1 MLGIM
6 KLEGHKMNKK
16 KIFSDNDDSTSIDF
30 IRPKLNIRDFLQD
43 GEKRDILF
51 IVISIISVILSLI
64 GANLWRFD
72 LIWIAVIFCGFPIF
86 KEAII
91 GLYTEFDIK
100 ADVLVSIAIIS
111 SILIGELF
119 AAGVIAIIMAIG
131 GFLEE
136 YTVSKT
142 KAGIEKLIDLS
153 PTKGTLI
160 KNYNLESET
169 ELVVPADLIR
179 VGDILKVVPG
189 EIIPVDGVIISGE
202 SSIDQSVMTGE
213 SIPIDK
219 VVGDEVFSGTI
230 NLYGSF
236 VMKATRKGE
245 DSSLQKLIKLVESAN
260 PENAEVVKA
269 ADKWATFIV
278 VIAFTCAILTLIF
291 TGEIIRAVTIL
302 VVFCPC
308 ALVLATPTAIMASI
322 GNLTKAGI
330 LVKEG
335 ISIEKLAKIDQI
347 IFDKTGTLTYGKPV
361 VTKVIPYNVNID
373 DDNEGEINEDN
384 EDISEKDLIH
394 LLASLESPSE
404 HPLAKSIVKYYRENY
419 DDALE
424 KVSGFEMI
432 LGKGVKANLNGSRLY
447 AGNEEFLNSLNI
459 EIPNEFTDE
468 NISEYLNLGATAIY
482 LVKDDKLLGA
492 VLLSDVLRDD
502 ASDLINQLDK
512 LGVSS
517 TLLTGDNRNSA
528 ENIASNVGIDDL
540 EYNCLPEDKI
550 SKIREFQ
557 SADRKVA
564 MIGDGINDAPALR
577 QADIG
582 ISMGGVG
589 SDISIEASDVCLV
602 SDDIKYIPHLLAL
615 SRKTIRTIN
624 IGIGFA
630 LGLNI
635 IATAAAAFGYLGP
648 IGGAFVHNI
657 GSVIVIIYSS
667 MLFRFKY

>member
-1 MLGIM
+1 
-6 KLEGHKMNKK
+6 MNKK
-16 KIFSDNDDSTSIDF
+16 KFFSNNDDKTSIDF
-30 IRPKLNIRDFLQD
+30 NRPKLNIRDFFQD

-160 KNYNLESET
+160 KNYNLDSET

-236 VMKATRKGE
+236 VMRATKKGE

-322 GNLTKAGI
+322 GNLTNVGI

-335 ISIEKLAKIDQI
+335 ISIEKLAKVDQI

-361 VTKVIPYNVNID
+361 VTNVIPYDGNL
-373 DDNEGEINEDN
+373 DDNLNMGGNDGV
-384 EDISEKDLIH
+384 SEKDLIH
-394 LLASLESPSE
+394 LLASLESLSE
-404 HPLAKSIVKYYRENY
+404 HPLAKSIVKYYKENY
-419 DDALE
+419 DESLE
-424 KVSGFEMI
+424 KVSNFDMI
-432 LGKGVKANLNGSRLY
+432 IGKGVKAYLNGSKLY
-447 AGNEEFLNSLNI
+447 AGNEEFLNSSDI
-459 EIPNEFTDE
+459 EIPKDFVGE

-482 LVKDDKLLGA
+482 LAKDENLLGA
-492 VLLSDVLRDD
+492 VLLSDILRDD

-517 TLLTGDNRNSA
+517 TLLTGDNKNAA
-528 ENIASNVGIDDL
+528 ENIASNVGINDL
-540 EYNCLPEDKI
+540 KYNCLPEDKI

-557 SADRKVA
+557 STNKKVA

-635 IATAAAAFGYLGP
+635 IATAMAAFGYLGP

-667 MLFRFKY
+667 MLLRFKY

>member
-1 MLGIM
+1 
-6 KLEGHKMNKK
+6 MNKK
-16 KIFSDNDDSTSIDF
+16 KFFSNNDDKTSIDF
-30 IRPKLNIRDFLQD
+30 NRPKLNIRDFFLD

-160 KNYNLESET
+160 KNYNLDSET
-169 ELVVPADLIR
+169 ELVIPADLIR

-236 VMKATRKGE
+236 VMKATKKGE

-322 GNLTKAGI
+322 GNLTNVGI

-335 ISIEKLAKIDQI
+335 ISIEKLAKVDQI

-361 VTKVIPYNVNID
+361 VTNVIPYDGNL
-373 DDNEGEINEDN
+373 DDNLNMGGNDGV
-384 EDISEKDLIH
+384 SEKDLIH
-394 LLASLESPSE
+394 LLASLESLSE
-404 HPLAKSIVKYYRENY
+404 HPLAKSIVKYYKENY
-419 DDALE
+419 DESLE
-424 KVSGFEMI
+424 KVSDFEMI
-432 LGKGVKANLNGSRLY
+432 IGKGVKAYLNGSKVY
-447 AGNEEFLNSLNI
+447 AGNEEFLNSLDI
-459 EIPNEFTDE
+459 VVPKEFMDT
-468 NISEYLNLGATAIY
+468 NISKYLNIGATAIY
-482 LVKDDKLLGA
+482 LVKDERLMGA
-492 VLLSDVLRDD
+492 VLLSDILRDD
-502 ASDLINQLDK
+502 AADLINQLDK

-517 TLLTGDNRNSA
+517 TLLTGDNKNAA
-528 ENIASNVGIDDL
+528 ENIASNVGINDL
-540 EYNCLPEDKI
+540 RYNCLPEDKI

-557 SADRKVA
+557 STNKKVA

-615 SRKTIRTIN
+615 SRKTIKTIN

-635 IATAAAAFGYLGP
+635 IATAMAAFGYLGP

-667 MLFRFKY
+667 MLLRFKY

>member
-160 KNYNLESET
+160 KNYNLDSET
-169 ELVVPADLIR
+169 ELVIPADLIR

-236 VMKATRKGE
+236 VMKATKKGE

-667 MLFRFKY
+667 MLLRFKY

>member
-1 MLGIM
+1 M

-16 KIFSDNDDSTSIDF
+16 KFFSNNDDKTSIDF
-30 IRPKLNIRDFLQD
+30 NRPKLNIRDFFQD

-160 KNYNLESET
+160 KNYNLDSET
-169 ELVVPADLIR
+169 ELVIPADLIR

-236 VMKATRKGE
+236 VMKATKKGE

-322 GNLTKAGI
+322 GNLTKVGI

-335 ISIEKLAKIDQI
+335 ISIEKLAKVDQI

-361 VTKVIPYNVNID
+361 VTNVIP
-373 DDNEGEINEDN
+373 
-384 EDISEKDLIH
+384 
-394 LLASLESPSE
+394 
-404 HPLAKSIVKYYRENY
+404 
-419 DDALE
+419 
-424 KVSGFEMI
+424 
-432 LGKGVKANLNGSRLY
+432 
-447 AGNEEFLNSLNI
+447 
-459 EIPNEFTDE
+459 
-468 NISEYLNLGATAIY
+468 
-482 LVKDDKLLGA
+482 
-492 VLLSDVLRDD
+492 
-502 ASDLINQLDK
+502 
-512 LGVSS
+512 
-517 TLLTGDNRNSA
+517 
-528 ENIASNVGIDDL
+528 
-540 EYNCLPEDKI
+540 
-550 SKIREFQ
+550 
-557 SADRKVA
+557 
-564 MIGDGINDAPALR
+564 
-577 QADIG
+577 
-582 ISMGGVG
+582 
-589 SDISIEASDVCLV
+589 
-602 SDDIKYIPHLLAL
+602 
-615 SRKTIRTIN
+615 
-624 IGIGFA
+624 
-630 LGLNI
+630 
-635 IATAAAAFGYLGP
+635 
-648 IGGAFVHNI
+648 
-657 GSVIVIIYSS
+657 
-667 MLFRFKY
+667 

>member
-291 TGEIIRAVTIL
+291 TSEIIRAVTIL

-667 MLFRFKY
+667 MLLRFKY

>member
-1 MLGIM
+1 
-6 KLEGHKMNKK
+6 MNKK
-16 KIFSDNDDSTSIDF
+16 KFFSNNDDKTSIDF
-30 IRPKLNIRDFLQD
+30 NRPKLNIRDFFLD

-160 KNYNLESET
+160 KNYNLDSET

-236 VMKATRKGE
+236 VMRATKKGE

-322 GNLTKAGI
+322 GNLTNVGI

-335 ISIEKLAKIDQI
+335 ISIEKLAKVDQI

-361 VTKVIPYNVNID
+361 VTNVIPYDGNL
-373 DDNEGEINEDN
+373 DDNLNMGGNDGV
-384 EDISEKDLIH
+384 SEKDLIY
-394 LLASLESPSE
+394 LLASLESLSE
-404 HPLAKSIVKYYRENY
+404 HPLAKSIVKYYKENY
-419 DDALE
+419 DESLE
-424 KVSGFEMI
+424 KVSNFDMI
-432 LGKGVKANLNGSRLY
+432 IGKGVKAYLNGSKLY
-447 AGNEEFLNSLNI
+447 AGNEEFLNSSDI
-459 EIPNEFTDE
+459 EIPKDFVGE

-482 LVKDDKLLGA
+482 LAKDENLLGA
-492 VLLSDVLRDD
+492 VLLSDILRDD

-517 TLLTGDNRNSA
+517 TLLTGDNKNAA
-528 ENIASNVGIDDL
+528 ENIASNVGINDL
-540 EYNCLPEDKI
+540 KYNCLPEDKI

-557 SADRKVA
+557 STNKKVA

-635 IATAAAAFGYLGP
+635 IATAMAAFGYLGP

-667 MLFRFKY
+667 MLLRFKY

>member
-1 MLGIM
+1 
-6 KLEGHKMNKK
+6 MNKK
-16 KIFSDNDDSTSIDF
+16 KFFSNNDDKTSIDF
-30 IRPKLNIRDFLQD
+30 NRPKLNIRDFLQD

-160 KNYNLESET
+160 KNYNLDSET
-169 ELVVPADLIR
+169 ELVIPADLIR

-236 VMKATRKGE
+236 VMKATKKGE

-322 GNLTKAGI
+322 GNLTKVGI

-335 ISIEKLAKIDQI
+335 ISIEKLAKVDQI

-361 VTKVIPYNVNID
+361 VTNVIPYNENIND
-373 DDNEGEINEDN
+373 EVHDEF
-384 EDISEKDLIH
+384 SEKDLIH
-394 LLASLESPSE
+394 LLASLESLSE
-404 HPLAKSIVKYYRENY
+404 HPLAKSIVKYYKENY
-419 DDALE
+419 DESLE
-424 KVSGFEMI
+424 KVSDFEMI
-432 LGKGVKANLNGSRLY
+432 IGKGVKAYLNGSKVY
-447 AGNEEFLNSLNI
+447 AGNEEFLNSLDI
-459 EIPNEFTDE
+459 VVPKEFMDT
-468 NISEYLNLGATAIY
+468 NISKYLNIGATAIY
-482 LVKDDKLLGA
+482 LVKDERLMGA
-492 VLLSDVLRDD
+492 VLLSDILRDD
-502 ASDLINQLDK
+502 AADLINQLDK

-517 TLLTGDNRNSA
+517 TLLTGDNKNAA
-528 ENIASNVGIDDL
+528 ENIASNVGINDL
-540 EYNCLPEDKI
+540 RYNCLPEDKI

-557 SADRKVA
+557 STNKKVA

-615 SRKTIRTIN
+615 SRKTIKTIN

-635 IATAAAAFGYLGP
+635 IATAMAAFGYLGP

-667 MLFRFKY
+667 MLLRFKY

>member
-1 MLGIM
+1 MNM
-6 KLEGHKMNKK
+6 KKF
-16 KIFSDNDDSTSIDF
+16 FSNNDDKTSIEF
-30 IRPKLNIRDFLQD
+30 NRPKLNIRDFFQD

-51 IVISIISVILSLI
+51 IVISIIAVILSLI

-72 LIWIAVIFCGFPIF
+72 LVWIAVIFCGFPIF

-131 GFLEE
+131 GFLED

-160 KNYNLESET
+160 KNYNLDSET
-169 ELVVPADLIR
+169 ELVVPADMIR
-179 VGDILKVVPG
+179 VEDILKVVPG
-189 EIIPVDGVIISGE
+189 EIIPVDGVIIDGE

-219 VVGDEVFSGTI
+219 MVGDEVFSGTI

-236 VMKATRKGE
+236 VMKATKKGQ

-260 PENAEVVKA
+260 PENAQVVKA

-278 VIAFTCAILTLIF
+278 VVAFICAILTLIF

-322 GNLTKAGI
+322 GNLTKVGI

-335 ISIEKLAKIDQI
+335 ISIEKLAKIDQM

-361 VTKVIPYNVNID
+361 VTNVIPYD
-373 DDNEGEINEDN
+373 
-384 EDISEKDLIH
+384 EDIKEKDLIR
-394 LLASLESPSE
+394 LLASLESHSE
-404 HPLAKSIVKYYRENY
+404 HPLAKSIVKYYKENY
-419 DDALE
+419 EDSLE
-424 KVSGFEMI
+424 KVSNFEMI
-432 LGKGVKANLNGSRLY
+432 IGKGVKANLNGSSLC
-447 AGNEEFLNSLNI
+447 AGNEEFLNSLGIDVPAEFI
-459 EIPNEFTDE
+459 EEK
-468 NISEYLNLGATAIY
+468 ISKDLNLGATAIY
-482 LVKDDKLLGA
+482 LEGDDELLGA
-492 VLLSDVLRDD
+492 VVLADVLRDD
-502 ASDLINQLDK
+502 AYELIHQLDK
-512 LGVSS
+512 LGISS
-517 TLLTGDNRNSA
+517 TLLTGDNKNAA
-528 ENIASNVGIDDL
+528 EHIASDVGINDL
-540 EYNCLPEDKI
+540 NYNCLPEDKI
-550 SKIREFQ
+550 SKIKEFQ
-557 SADRKVA
+557 SSNKKVA

-577 QADIG
+577 QSDIG

-602 SDDIKYIPHLLAL
+602 SDDIKNIPHMLAL

-635 IATAAAAFGYLGP
+635 IATALAAFGYLGP

-667 MLFRFKY
+667 LLLRFQY

>member
-1 MLGIM
+1 
-6 KLEGHKMNKK
+6 MNKK
-16 KIFSDNDDSTSIDF
+16 KFFYNQDEKIPIGFN
-30 IRPKLNIRDFLQD
+30 RPTLKVRDFFQE
-43 GEKRDILF
+43 GHVRDVLF
-51 IVISIISVILSLI
+51 IIISIISAILSFI
-64 GANLWRFD
+64 GTNLFRFD
-72 LIWIAVIFCGFPIF
+72 LIWIAIIFCGFPIF

-100 ADVLVSIAIIS
+100 ADVLVSVAIVS

-160 KNYNLESET
+160 KNYNLDSET
-169 ELVVPADLIR
+169 ELVIPADMIK

-189 EIIPVDGVIISGE
+189 EIIPVDGEIISGE

-236 VMKATRKGE
+236 VMKATKKGE

-278 VIAFTCAILTLIF
+278 VVAFICAILTLIF

-322 GNLTKAGI
+322 GNLTKVGI

-335 ISIEKLAKIDQI
+335 ISIEKLAKVDQI
-347 IFDKTGTLTYGKPV
+347 IFDKTGILTYGKPV
-361 VTKVIPYNVNID
+361 VTNAIPYNGNHEGNLKKEG
-373 DDNEGEINEDN
+373 NES
-384 EDISEKDLIH
+384 ISEKDLIH
-394 LLASLESPSE
+394 LFASLESPSE
-404 HPLAKSIVKYYRENY
+404 HPLAKSIVKYYKENY
-419 DDALE
+419 EDPLE
-424 KVSGFEMI
+424 KVSNFEMI
-432 LGKGVKANLNGSRLY
+432 IGKGVRANLDGSQLY
-447 AGNEEFLNSLNI
+447 AGNAEFLNSLNI
-459 EIPNEFTDE
+459 DIPKDFIE
-468 NISEYLNLGATAIY
+468 NIAGYLNLGATAIY
-482 LVKDDKLLGA
+482 LGMDGKLLGA
-492 VLLSDVLRDD
+492 VLLADVLRDD
-502 ASDLINQLDK
+502 AYELIHQLDQ
-512 LGVSS
+512 LGISS
-517 TLLTGDNRNSA
+517 TLLTGDNKNAA
-528 ENIASNVGIDDL
+528 ENIASNVGITEL
-540 EYNCLPEDKI
+540 KYNCLPEDKI
-550 SKIREFQ
+550 SKIRELQ
-557 SADRKVA
+557 SNNKKVA

-602 SDDIKYIPHLLAL
+602 SDDIKNIPHLLAL

-635 IATAAAAFGYLGP
+635 IATAMAAFGYLGP

-667 MLFRFKY
+667 MLLRFKY

>member
-160 KNYNLESET
+160 KNYNLDSET
-169 ELVVPADLIR
+169 ELVIPADLIR

-236 VMKATRKGE
+236 VMKATKKGE

-322 GNLTKAGI
+322 GNLTKVGI

-335 ISIEKLAKIDQI
+335 ISIEKLAKVDQI

-361 VTKVIPYNVNID
+361 VTNVIPYDGNL
-373 DDNEGEINEDN
+373 DDNLNMGGNDGV
-384 EDISEKDLIH
+384 SEKDLIH
-394 LLASLESPSE
+394 LLASLESLSE
-404 HPLAKSIVKYYRENY
+404 HPLAKSIVKYYKENY
-419 DDALE
+419 DESLE
-424 KVSGFEMI
+424 KVSDFEMI
-432 LGKGVKANLNGSRLY
+432 IGKGVKAYLNGSKVY
-447 AGNEEFLNSLNI
+447 AGNEEFLNSLDI
-459 EIPNEFTDE
+459 VVPKEFMDT
-468 NISEYLNLGATAIY
+468 NISKYLNIGATAIY
-482 LVKDDKLLGA
+482 LVKDERLMGA
-492 VLLSDVLRDD
+492 VLLSDILRDD
-502 ASDLINQLDK
+502 AADLINQLDK

-517 TLLTGDNRNSA
+517 TLLTGDNKNAA
-528 ENIASNVGIDDL
+528 ENIASNVGINDL
-540 EYNCLPEDKI
+540 RYNCLPEDKI

-557 SADRKVA
+557 STNKKVA

-615 SRKTIRTIN
+615 SRKTIKTIN

-635 IATAAAAFGYLGP
+635 IATAMAAFGYLGP

-667 MLFRFKY
+667 MLLRFKY

>member
-1 MLGIM
+1 
-6 KLEGHKMNKK
+6 MNIKK
-16 KIFSDNDDSTSIDF
+16 FFSDNNDKTSINF
-30 IRPKLNIRDFLQD
+30 NRPNLSIRDFFQG

-51 IVISIISVILSLI
+51 IVISIVAVILSLI

-72 LIWIAVIFCGFPIF
+72 LIWIAIIFCGFPIF

-111 SILIGELF
+111 SICIGELF

-160 KNYNLESET
+160 KNYNLDSET
-169 ELVVPADLIR
+169 ELLIPADMIK

-236 VMKATRKGE
+236 VMKATKKGE

-260 PENAEVVKA
+260 PENAQVVKA

-278 VIAFTCAILTLIF
+278 VVAFICAILTLIF

-322 GNLTKAGI
+322 GNLTKFGI

-335 ISIEKLAKIDQI
+335 ISIEKLAKIDNI
-347 IFDKTGTLTYGKPV
+347 VFDKTGTLTYGKPV
-361 VTKVIPYNVNID
+361 VTKVIPYTEVS
-373 DDNEGEINEDN
+373 GEL
-384 EDISEKDLIH
+384 SEKDLIH
-394 LLASLESPSE
+394 LFASLESPSE
-404 HPLAKSIVKYYRENY
+404 HPLAKSIVKYYKENY
-419 DDALE
+419 DEALE
-424 KVSGFEMI
+424 KVSNFEMI
-432 LGKGVKANLNGSRLY
+432 IGKGVKAHLNGSNLC
-447 AGNEEFLNSLNI
+447 AGNVEFLSSLNI
-459 EIPNEFTDE
+459 DIPKEFMDE
-468 NISEYLNLGATAIY
+468 NISEYMNLGATPLY
-482 LVKDDKLLGA
+482 LAKDDKLLGA
-492 VLLSDVLRDD
+492 VLLSDILRDD

-512 LGVSS
+512 LGVPS
-517 TLLTGDNRNSA
+517 TLLTGDNKNAA
-528 ENIASNVGIDDL
+528 ENIASNVGIKDL
-540 EYNCLPEDKI
+540 KYNCLPEDKI

-557 SADRKVA
+557 SKNQKVA

-635 IATAAAAFGYLGP
+635 IATVMAAFGYLGP
-648 IGGAFVHNI
+648 IGGAFVHNS

-667 MLFRFKY
+667 MLLRFKY

>member
-1 MLGIM
+1 
-6 KLEGHKMNKK
+6 MNKK
-16 KIFSDNDDSTSIDF
+16 KFFSNNDDKTSIDF
-30 IRPKLNIRDFLQD
+30 NRPKLNIRDFFLD

-160 KNYNLESET
+160 KNYNLDSET

-236 VMKATRKGE
+236 VMKASKKGE

-322 GNLTKAGI
+322 GNLTNVGI

-335 ISIEKLAKIDQI
+335 ISIEKLAKVDQI

-361 VTKVIPYNVNID
+361 VTNVIPYDGNL
-373 DDNEGEINEDN
+373 DDNLNMGGNDGV
-384 EDISEKDLIH
+384 SEKDLIH
-394 LLASLESPSE
+394 LLASLESLSE
-404 HPLAKSIVKYYRENY
+404 HPLAKSIVKYYKENY
-419 DDALE
+419 DESLE
-424 KVSGFEMI
+424 KVSNFDMI
-432 LGKGVKANLNGSRLY
+432 IGKGVKAYLNGSKLY
-447 AGNEEFLNSLNI
+447 AGNEEFLNSSDI
-459 EIPNEFTDE
+459 EIPKDFVGE

-482 LVKDDKLLGA
+482 LAKDENLLGA
-492 VLLSDVLRDD
+492 VLLSDILRDD

-517 TLLTGDNRNSA
+517 TLLTGDNKNAA
-528 ENIASNVGIDDL
+528 ENIASNVGINDL
-540 EYNCLPEDKI
+540 KYNCLPEDKI

-557 SADRKVA
+557 SNNKKVA

-635 IATAAAAFGYLGP
+635 IATAMAAFGYLGP

-667 MLFRFKY
+667 MLLRFKY

>member
-1 MLGIM
+1 M
-6 KLEGHKMNKK
+6 
-16 KIFSDNDDSTSIDF
+16 
-30 IRPKLNIRDFLQD
+30 
-43 GEKRDILF
+43 
-51 IVISIISVILSLI
+51 
-64 GANLWRFD
+64 
-72 LIWIAVIFCGFPIF
+72 
-86 KEAII
+86 
-91 GLYTEFDIK
+91 
-100 ADVLVSIAIIS
+100 
-111 SILIGELF
+111 
-119 AAGVIAIIMAIG
+119 
-131 GFLEE
+131 
-136 YTVSKT
+136 
-142 KAGIEKLIDLS
+142 
-153 PTKGTLI
+153 
-160 KNYNLESET
+160 
-169 ELVVPADLIR
+169 
-179 VGDILKVVPG
+179 
-189 EIIPVDGVIISGE
+189 
-202 SSIDQSVMTGE
+202 
-213 SIPIDK
+213 
-219 VVGDEVFSGTI
+219 
-230 NLYGSF
+230 
-236 VMKATRKGE
+236 
-245 DSSLQKLIKLVESAN
+245 IKLVESAN

-667 MLFRFKY
+667 MLLRFKY

>member
-1 MLGIM
+1 
-6 KLEGHKMNKK
+6 MNKK
-16 KIFSDNDDSTSIDF
+16 KFFSNNDDKTSIDF
-30 IRPKLNIRDFLQD
+30 NRPKLNIRDFFLD

-160 KNYNLESET
+160 KNYNLDSET

-236 VMKATRKGE
+236 VMKASKKGE

-322 GNLTKAGI
+322 GNLTNVGI

-335 ISIEKLAKIDQI
+335 ISIEKLAKVDQI

-361 VTKVIPYNVNID
+361 VTNVIPYDGNL
-373 DDNEGEINEDN
+373 DDNLNMGGNDGV
-384 EDISEKDLIH
+384 SEKDLIH
-394 LLASLESPSE
+394 LLAS
-404 HPLAKSIVKYYRENY
+404 I
-419 DDALE
+419 
-424 KVSGFEMI
+424 
-432 LGKGVKANLNGSRLY
+432 
-447 AGNEEFLNSLNI
+447 
-459 EIPNEFTDE
+459 
-468 NISEYLNLGATAIY
+468 
-482 LVKDDKLLGA
+482 
-492 VLLSDVLRDD
+492 
-502 ASDLINQLDK
+502 
-512 LGVSS
+512 
-517 TLLTGDNRNSA
+517 
-528 ENIASNVGIDDL
+528 
-540 EYNCLPEDKI
+540 
-550 SKIREFQ
+550 
-557 SADRKVA
+557 
-564 MIGDGINDAPALR
+564 
-577 QADIG
+577 
-582 ISMGGVG
+582 
-589 SDISIEASDVCLV
+589 
-602 SDDIKYIPHLLAL
+602 
-615 SRKTIRTIN
+615 
-624 IGIGFA
+624 
-630 LGLNI
+630 
-635 IATAAAAFGYLGP
+635 
-648 IGGAFVHNI
+648 
-657 GSVIVIIYSS
+657 
-667 MLFRFKY
+667 

>member
-1 MLGIM
+1 
-6 KLEGHKMNKK
+6 MNKK
-16 KIFSDNDDSTSIDF
+16 KFFSNNDDKTSIDF
-30 IRPKLNIRDFLQD
+30 NRPKLNIRDFFLD

-160 KNYNLESET
+160 KNYNLDSET

-236 VMKATRKGE
+236 VMRATKKGE

-322 GNLTKAGI
+322 GNLTNVGI

-335 ISIEKLAKIDQI
+335 ISIEKLAKVDQI

-361 VTKVIPYNVNID
+361 VTNVIPYDGNL
-373 DDNEGEINEDN
+373 DDNLNMGGNDGV
-384 EDISEKDLIH
+384 SEKDLIH
-394 LLASLESPSE
+394 LLASLESLSE
-404 HPLAKSIVKYYRENY
+404 HPLAKSIVKYYKENY
-419 DDALE
+419 DESLE
-424 KVSGFEMI
+424 KVSNFDMI
-432 LGKGVKANLNGSRLY
+432 IGKGVKAYLNGSKLY
-447 AGNEEFLNSLNI
+447 AGNEEFLNSSDI
-459 EIPNEFTDE
+459 EIPKDFVGE

-482 LVKDDKLLGA
+482 LAKDENLLGA
-492 VLLSDVLRDD
+492 VLLSDILRDD

-517 TLLTGDNRNSA
+517 TLLTGDNKNAA
-528 ENIASNVGIDDL
+528 ENIASNVGINDL
-540 EYNCLPEDKI
+540 KYNCLPEDKI

-557 SADRKVA
+557 STNKRVA

-635 IATAAAAFGYLGP
+635 IATAMAAFGYLGP

-667 MLFRFKY
+667 MLLRFKY

>member
-1 MLGIM
+1 
-6 KLEGHKMNKK
+6 MNKK
-16 KIFSDNDDSTSIDF
+16 KFFYNQDEKIPIGFN
-30 IRPKLNIRDFLQD
+30 RPTLKVRDFFQE
-43 GEKRDILF
+43 GHVRDVLF
-51 IVISIISVILSLI
+51 IIISIISAILSFI
-64 GANLWRFD
+64 GTNLFRFD
-72 LIWIAVIFCGFPIF
+72 LIWIAIIFCGFPIF

-100 ADVLVSIAIIS
+100 ADVLVSVAIVS

-160 KNYNLESET
+160 KNYNLDSET
-169 ELVVPADLIR
+169 ELVIPADMIK

-189 EIIPVDGVIISGE
+189 EIIPVDGEIISGE

-236 VMKATRKGE
+236 VMKATKKGE

-278 VIAFTCAILTLIF
+278 VVAFICAILTLIF

-322 GNLTKAGI
+322 GNLTKVGI

-335 ISIEKLAKIDQI
+335 ISIEKLAKVDQI

-361 VTKVIPYNVNID
+361 VTNAIPYNGNHEGNLKKEG
-373 DDNEGEINEDN
+373 NES
-384 EDISEKDLIH
+384 ISEKDLIH
-394 LLASLESPSE
+394 LFASLESPSE
-404 HPLAKSIVKYYRENY
+404 HPLAKSIVKYYKENY
-419 DDALE
+419 EDPLE
-424 KVSGFEMI
+424 KVSNFEMI
-432 LGKGVKANLNGSRLY
+432 IGKGVRANLDGSQLY
-447 AGNEEFLNSLNI
+447 AGNAEFLNSLNI
-459 EIPNEFTDE
+459 DIPKDFIE
-468 NISEYLNLGATAIY
+468 NIAGYLNLGATAIY
-482 LVKDDKLLGA
+482 LGMDGKLLGA
-492 VLLSDVLRDD
+492 VLLADVLRDD
-502 ASDLINQLDK
+502 AYELIHQLDQ
-512 LGVSS
+512 LGISS
-517 TLLTGDNRNSA
+517 TLLTGDNKNAA
-528 ENIASNVGIDDL
+528 ENIASNVGITEL
-540 EYNCLPEDKI
+540 KYNCLPEDKI
-550 SKIREFQ
+550 SKIRELQ
-557 SADRKVA
+557 SNNKKVA

-602 SDDIKYIPHLLAL
+602 SDDIKNIPHLLAL

-635 IATAAAAFGYLGP
+635 IATAMAAFGYLGP

-667 MLFRFKY
+667 MLLRFKY

>member
-1 MLGIM
+1 
-6 KLEGHKMNKK
+6 MNKK
-16 KIFSDNDDSTSIDF
+16 KFFSNNDDKTSIDF
-30 IRPKLNIRDFLQD
+30 NRPKLNIRDFFFD

-160 KNYNLESET
+160 KNYNLDSET

-236 VMKATRKGE
+236 VMRATKKGE

-322 GNLTKAGI
+322 GNLTNVGI

-335 ISIEKLAKIDQI
+335 ISIEKLAKVDQI

-361 VTKVIPYNVNID
+361 VTNVIPYDGNL
-373 DDNEGEINEDN
+373 DDNLNMGGNDGV
-384 EDISEKDLIH
+384 SEKDLIH
-394 LLASLESPSE
+394 LLASLESLSE
-404 HPLAKSIVKYYRENY
+404 HPLAKSIVKYYKENY
-419 DDALE
+419 DESLE
-424 KVSGFEMI
+424 KVSNFDMI
-432 LGKGVKANLNGSRLY
+432 IGKGVKAYLNGSKLY
-447 AGNEEFLNSLNI
+447 AGNEEFLNSSDI
-459 EIPNEFTDE
+459 EIPKDFVGE

-482 LVKDDKLLGA
+482 LAKDENLLGA
-492 VLLSDVLRDD
+492 VLLSDILRDD

-517 TLLTGDNRNSA
+517 TLLTGDNKNAA
-528 ENIASNVGIDDL
+528 ENIASNVGINDL
-540 EYNCLPEDKI
+540 KYNCLPEDKI

-557 SADRKVA
+557 STNKKVA

-635 IATAAAAFGYLGP
+635 IATAMAAFGYLGP

-667 MLFRFKY
+667 MLLRFKY

>member
-667 MLFRFKY
+667 MLLRFKY

>member
-1 MLGIM
+1 
-6 KLEGHKMNKK
+6 MNKK
-16 KIFSDNDDSTSIDF
+16 KFFSNNDDKTSIDF
-30 IRPKLNIRDFLQD
+30 NRPKLNIRDFFQD

-160 KNYNLESET
+160 KNYNLDSET
-169 ELVVPADLIR
+169 ELVIPADLIR

-236 VMKATRKGE
+236 VMKATKKGE

-322 GNLTKAGI
+322 GNLTKVGI

-335 ISIEKLAKIDQI
+335 ISIEKLAKVDQI

-361 VTKVIPYNVNID
+361 VTNVIPYNENIND
-373 DDNEGEINEDN
+373 EVHDEF
-384 EDISEKDLIH
+384 SEKDLIH
-394 LLASLESPSE
+394 LLASLESLSE
-404 HPLAKSIVKYYRENY
+404 HPLAKSIVKYYKENY
-419 DDALE
+419 DESLE
-424 KVSGFEMI
+424 KVSDFEMI
-432 LGKGVKANLNGSRLY
+432 IGKGVKAYLNGSKVY
-447 AGNEEFLNSLNI
+447 AGNEEFLNSLDI
-459 EIPNEFTDE
+459 VVPKEFMDT
-468 NISEYLNLGATAIY
+468 NISKYLNIGATAIY
-482 LVKDDKLLGA
+482 LVKDERLMGA
-492 VLLSDVLRDD
+492 VLLSDILRDD
-502 ASDLINQLDK
+502 AADLINQLDK

-517 TLLTGDNRNSA
+517 TLLTGDNKNAA
-528 ENIASNVGIDDL
+528 ENIASNVGINDL
-540 EYNCLPEDKI
+540 RYNCLPEDKI

-557 SADRKVA
+557 STNKKVA
-564 MIGDGINDAPALR
+564 MIGDGIN
-577 QADIG
+577 
-582 ISMGGVG
+582 
-589 SDISIEASDVCLV
+589 VCLV

-615 SRKTIRTIN
+615 SRKTIKTIN

-635 IATAAAAFGYLGP
+635 IATAMAAFGYLGP

-667 MLFRFKY
+667 MLLRFKY

>member
-1 MLGIM
+1 
-6 KLEGHKMNKK
+6 MNKK
-16 KIFSDNDDSTSIDF
+16 KFFSNNDDKTSIDF
-30 IRPKLNIRDFLQD
+30 NRPKLNIRDFFQD

-160 KNYNLESET
+160 KNYNLDSET
-169 ELVVPADLIR
+169 ELVIPADLIR

-236 VMKATRKGE
+236 VMKATKKGE

-322 GNLTKAGI
+322 GNLTKVGI

-335 ISIEKLAKIDQI
+335 ISIEKLAKVDQI

-361 VTKVIPYNVNID
+361 VTNVIPYNENIND
-373 DDNEGEINEDN
+373 EVHDEFTA
-384 EDISEKDLIH
+384 KDLIH
-394 LLASLESPSE
+394 LLASLESLSE
-404 HPLAKSIVKYYRENY
+404 HPLAKSIVKYYKENY
-419 DDALE
+419 DESLE
-424 KVSGFEMI
+424 KVSDFEMI
-432 LGKGVKANLNGSRLY
+432 IGKGVKAYLNGSKVY
-447 AGNEEFLNSLNI
+447 AGNEEFLNSLDI
-459 EIPNEFTDE
+459 VVPKEFMDT
-468 NISEYLNLGATAIY
+468 NISKYLNIGATAIY
-482 LVKDDKLLGA
+482 LVKDERLMGA
-492 VLLSDVLRDD
+492 VLLSDILRDD
-502 ASDLINQLDK
+502 AADLINQLDK

-517 TLLTGDNRNSA
+517 TLLTGDNKNAA
-528 ENIASNVGIDDL
+528 ENIASNVGINDL
-540 EYNCLPEDKI
+540 RYNCLPEDKI

-557 SADRKVA
+557 STNKKVA

-615 SRKTIRTIN
+615 SRKTIKTIN

-635 IATAAAAFGYLGP
+635 IATAMAAFGYLGP

-667 MLFRFKY
+667 MLLRFKY